1 MRNVSL
7 KTISG
12 RFIFMALLF
21 LIVTGGLTIL
31 VTTQNRNSS
40 RTLTIMQ
47 EVRIPIRLTSGNVIG
62 SIDRVMSLQRAY
74 MLSGNTQFKEDR
86 LKVYK
91 SEIYPAAE
99 TLSHLKKSLN
109 EEEAKAITDI
119 EIKVKEFEKVQN
131 EILNYFE
138 KNALPPM
145 KQIEKANEQEW
156 QQMTEVFIA
165 KLKADRELSDQI
177 KLANTLR
184 DQLLK
189 LVTDLRN
196 SEEKQLT
203 NEVSFVTTNMSRSQF
218 IVIATSVLILVFLI
232 VLTIVNIR
240 SLRRSIQKPVELINV
255 LASGE
260 LPERIDESTDE
271 LNEILNA
278 GKRLASNIQSASQ
291 FALAIG
297 EGNLEKSYKE
307 ASEKDVLGKSLL
319 HMRDRLKEIALEEQ
333 RRNWTTAGIA
343 ELGNILRATSNSEQL
358 YLNILSYMIK
368 YVKANQ
374 GALYMVD
381 RSNNQTL
388 LRMVSCYAYNKKKF
402 IDQVIEPGYGLV
414 GQAYLEKQPIFIK
427 EVPKDFVRITSGLG
441 EALPRTVLISPLLI
455 NNEVFGIL
463 EMATFKEFEDH
474 ERSFVSLASEQIA
487 SVISTAIT
495 NERTSLLLKESQQQT
510 EELRSQEEE
519 MRQNMEELSATQE
532 EMARKEREYMNRIKL
547 LEESLLKETSAQQPA
562 LG

>member
-1 MRNVSL
+1 MRNISL

-47 EVRIPIRLTSGNVIG
+47 EIRIPIRLTSGNIIG

-99 TLSHLKKSLN
+99 TLSHLKKNLN
-109 EEEAKAITDI
+109 DDEAKAITDI
-119 EIKVKEFEKVQN
+119 EIKVKDFEEVQN

-203 NEVSFVTTNMSRSQF
+203 NEVSFVTTNMSRSQY
-218 IVIATSVLILVFLI
+218 IVIVTSALILVFLI
-232 VLTIVNIR
+232 GLTIVNIR

-278 GKRLASNIQSASQ
+278 GKRLTSNIQSASQ

-297 EGNLEKSYKE
+297 EGNLDKSYKE

-358 YLNILSYMIK
+358 YLNILSYMVK

-414 GQAYLEKQPIFIK
+414 GQAYLEKHPIFIK

-441 EALPRTVLISPLLI
+441 EALPRTLLISPLVI

-474 ERSFVSLASEQIA
+474 ERNFVRLASEQIA
-487 SVISTAIT
+487 SVISTTIT
-495 NERTSLLLKESQQQT
+495 NERTSILLKESQQQT

-547 LEESLLKETSAQQPA
+547 LEESLLKETSVQHPA
-562 LG
+562 

>member
-1 MRNVSL
+1 MRNISL

-47 EVRIPIRLTSGNVIG
+47 EIRIPIRLTSGNIIG

-99 TLSHLKKSLN
+99 TLSHLKRNLN
-109 EEEAKAITDI
+109 DDEAKAITDI
-119 EIKVKEFEKVQN
+119 EIKVKDFEKVQN

-203 NEVSFVTTNMSRSQF
+203 NEVSFVTTNMSRSQY
-218 IVIATSVLILVFLI
+218 IVIVTSALILVFLI
-232 VLTIVNIR
+232 GLTIVNIR
-240 SLRRSIQKPVELINV
+240 SLRRSIQKPVKLINV

-260 LPERIDESTDE
+260 LPEKIDESTDE

-278 GKRLASNIQSASQ
+278 GKRLTSNIQSASQ

-297 EGNLEKSYKE
+297 EGNLDKSYKE

-358 YLNILSYMIK
+358 YLNILSYMVK

-414 GQAYLEKQPIFIK
+414 GQVYLEKQPIFIK

-441 EALPRTVLISPLLI
+441 EALPRTLLISPLLI

-474 ERSFVSLASEQIA
+474 ERNFVRLASEQIA

-495 NERTSLLLKESQQQT
+495 NERTSILLKESQQQT

-547 LEESLLKETSAQQPA
+547 LEESLLKETSVQHPA
-562 LG
+562 